1 LNFANQH
8 DLLLVA
14 KLSKR
19 PLTFHVLCVLGLT
32 LLSGRAFALRQF
44 SERFRAGAT
53 VRVPARDAGPVQ
65 SGKRILLLATPAEAL
80 SNLEQS
86 PENPVEFALSPSET
100 PRRSRTLFEF
110 PTTLF
115 SKPRAYIFQSALNL

>member
-1 LNFANQH
+1 LNFVNQR

-19 PLTFHVLCVLGLT
+19 PLIFFVLCVLGLA

-53 VRVPARDAGPVQ
+53 VRAPVRDAAPAQ
-65 SGKRILLLATPAEAL
+65 SGKRMLLLATPAEDL

-86 PENPVEFALSPSET
+86 PENPMELALFPPET
-100 PRRSRTLFEF
+100 PRRSRIAAEF
-110 PTTLF
+110 PTPLF